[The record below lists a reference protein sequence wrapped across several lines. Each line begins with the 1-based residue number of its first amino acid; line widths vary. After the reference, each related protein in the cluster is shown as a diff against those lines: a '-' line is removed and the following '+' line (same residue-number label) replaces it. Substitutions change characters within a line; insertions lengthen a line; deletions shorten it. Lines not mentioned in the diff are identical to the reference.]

1 MGDDALARRIAEAVH
16 VECPVHG
23 MRDCSPLLNGC
34 SWPSTLKTQ
43 EERAVEAARE
53 HYGPILAAL
62 QSDDGFNL
70 TLTYDCGHRQRLNWQ
85 PYGLSPMYKVG
96 DYGCPFDGDRERC
109 RVSAVDPDWR
119 AVRDERG

>member
-1 MGDDALARRIAEAVH
+1 MSGDDALARRIAEAVH

-53 HYGPILAAL
+53 HYQPLVDEADEMVVAFEGCMHRMTEDEPV
-62 QSDDGFNL
+62 
-70 TLTYDCGHRQRLNWQ
+70 CG
-85 PYGLSPMYKVG
+85 V
-96 DYGCPFDGDRERC
+96 CPFC
-109 RVSAVDPDWR
+109 RYR